1 MLPYKICNEKQQCLP
16 YPLPHLNTGPVPLA
30 RGNNFGISPAFD
42 VYFHNPEYYVPL

>member
-1 MLPYKICNEKQQCLP
+1 MKSNSVFPIPFPTSTQ
-16 YPLPHLNTGPVPLA
+16 GPVPLA